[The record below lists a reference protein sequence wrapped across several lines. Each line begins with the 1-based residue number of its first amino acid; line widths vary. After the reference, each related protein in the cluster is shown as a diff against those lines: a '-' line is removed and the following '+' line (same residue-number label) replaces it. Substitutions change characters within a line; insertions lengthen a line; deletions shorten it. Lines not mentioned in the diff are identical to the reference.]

1 MTAKEKFQRLA
12 EAVANE
18 KATARRT
25 WEANYPTQTE
35 DDFRAFWV
43 GWLESAVTFNSLK
56 GAQIEL
62 S

>member
-43 GWLESAVTFNSLK
+43 GWLESAVTFNNIDGLH
-56 GAQIEL
+56 IEI